1 MIPITEYAGKDV
13 AVYGLG
19 RTGLAAARALKAG
32 KARVH
37 AWDDSEETRAKAEAA
52 GIPLSDLNKRDWQSF
67 AALVLSPGIPYRFP
81 QPHRLVRLA
90 QMTNVPVVGDMELF
104 ARAVQQLPERGRPK
118 VIGITGTNG
127 KSTTTALIGH
137 ILKECGMDA
146 RIGGNIGTGVL
157 DMAPLHANA
166 YYVLELSSYQLDLV
180 KSLHCD
186 VAVMLNVSPD
196 HLDRHGGMKGY
207 VDAKRRIFLNQQ
219 PGDTAVIAVDDTITQ
234 TLAMD
239 LAARG
244 GVRVTQVSSE
254 FALGRG
260 VSAVNGNLFDSL
272 SGNAIRVG
280 DLNEAPALPGRHN
293 HQNAAAAYAACRAL
307 GIEPSRI
314 NAAIQT
320 FPGLAHRME
329 QVGEIDGVR
338 FVNDSKATNAQAAEQ
353 ALRAYPR
360 VYWIAGGVP
369 KAEGI
374 GPLNSLFNRVAK
386 AYLIG
391 DAADAFARTIENVV
405 PFEKS
410 GTLEKAVSSA
420 FRDARASGEEN
431 PIVLLSPACAS
442 FDQFK
447 DFEARGDAFRHIV
460 EDLGG
465 NALVK
470 VMKESA

>member
-1 MIPITEYAGKDV
+1 MIPITEYAGRDV

-19 RTGLAAARALKAG
+19 RTGLAAAKALKAG

-104 ARAVQQLPERGRPK
+104 ARAVQSLPERGRPK
-118 VIGITGTNG
+118 IIGITGTNG

-146 RIGGNIGTGVL
+146 RVGGNIGTGVL
-157 DMAPLHANA
+157 DLAPLHANA

-186 VAVMLNVSPD
+186 VSVLLNISAD

-219 PGDTAVIAVDDTITQ
+219 PSDTAVVAVDDTITQ

-239 LAARG
+239 LAAQG
-244 GVRVTQVSSE
+244 GVRVTQVSSD

-260 VSAVNGNLFDSL
+260 VSAVDGKLFDSL
-272 SGNAIRVG
+272 TSNAIRVG
-280 DLNEAPALPGRHN
+280 DLTETPALPGRHN
-293 HQNAAAAYAACRAL
+293 FQNAAAAYAACRAL
-307 GIEPSRI
+307 GLEPGRI
-314 NAAIQT
+314 HAAIQT

-374 GPLNSLFNRVAK
+374 GPLAPYFNHVAK

-391 DAADAFARTIENVV
+391 DAADAFARSLDGKAEC
-405 PFEKS
+405 EKA
-410 GTLEKAVSSA
+410 GTLEKAVEKA
-420 FRDARASGEEN
+420 YEDARASGEEN

-442 FDQFK
+442 FDQYK
-447 DFEARGDAFRHIV
+447 DFEARGNAFRHIV